1 MLLVV
6 RELYTENAV
15 AGKMYLN
22 GQFICYTLE
31 NAKKVIPVGEY
42 TLQNSV
48 SPKFKKEL
56 PLVFNETV
64 AQNRGIRI
72 HEGNTYA
79 SSSGCLLVGMG
90 FDSKKVALTESKL
103 ASQMV
108 TMLARNVKSLLIVS
122 KQ

>member
-1 MLLVV
+1 MLLVI
-6 RELYTENAV
+6 REIFTEKAV

-31 NAKKVIPVGEY
+31 NSKKLIPTGEY
-42 TLQNSV
+42 KLQNSV

-56 PLVFNETV
+56 PLVYNDVV
-64 AQNRGIRI
+64 APNRGIRI
-72 HEGNTYA
+72 HEGNTYI

-90 FDSKKVALTESKL
+90 FNAKKVSLVDSKL

-108 TMLARNVKSLLIVS
+108 TMLARNDTALMIVE
-122 KQ
+122 KK

>member
-1 MLLVV
+1 MFIVV
-6 RELYTENAV
+6 REIFTEKAV

-31 NAKKVIPVGEY
+31 NAKKLIPTGEY
-42 TLQNSV
+42 KLQNSV

-56 PLVFNETV
+56 PLVYNDVV
-64 AQNRGIRI
+64 APNRGIRI

-90 FDSKKVALTESKL
+90 FDTKKVSLVDSKL

-108 TMLARNVKSLLIVS
+108 TMLARNDTTLMIADK
-122 KQ
+122 K